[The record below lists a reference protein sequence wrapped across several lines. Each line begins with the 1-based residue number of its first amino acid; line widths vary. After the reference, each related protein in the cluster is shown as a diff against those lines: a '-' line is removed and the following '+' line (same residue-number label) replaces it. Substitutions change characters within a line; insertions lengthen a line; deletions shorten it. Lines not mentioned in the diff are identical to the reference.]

1 MLERLQKIIARAGI
15 SSRRHAEQLILSG
28 QVRVNGKVI
37 TELGTKADP
46 AKDKIEAAG
55 RAIDSDERHVYLLLH
70 KPPEVVSTL
79 ADPEGRKTLR
89 NFLRGFPQRV
99 YPVGNLEY
107 AVAGLVFMTND
118 GDLAAQLLKNWNHL
132 EQAYHLKVKGMLTL
146 TDLER
151 LGKECGVKMK
161 VVRQPDAMRGNS
173 ANYWY
178 EVHMFGP
185 KLESLRRLLFREH
198 HPVEKVHRIGL
209 GPLSV
214 EHIPR
219 GRYRLLEQREADAL
233 SKSVLTKSPK
243 PQKKKPA
250 RP

>member
-1 MLERLQKIIARAGI
+1 MLERLQKIISRAGI

-28 QVRVNGKVI
+28 QVRVNGKVV

-55 RAIDSDERHVYLLLH
+55 RSIDAAERHIYLLLH

-107 AVAGLVFMTND
+107 AAAGLVFMTND

-132 EQAYHLKVKGMLTL
+132 EQAYHLKIKGMLML
-146 TDLER
+146 ADIER
-151 LGKECGVKMK
+151 LNKETGVKMK
-161 VVRQPDAMRGNS
+161 VVRQPDAMRGHG

-178 EVHMFGP
+178 EVRMFGP
-185 KLESLRRLLFREH
+185 KLESLRRTLFREH
-198 HPVEKVHRIGL
+198 HPVEKVHRIGI

-214 EHIPR
+214 EAIPR
-219 GRYRLLEQREADAL
+219 GRYRLLDLKEVEALTRTTAKPL
-233 SKSVLTKSPK
+233 KKSKP
-243 PQKKKPA
+243 
-250 RP
+250 R

>member
-37 TELGTKADP
+37 TELGSKADP
-46 AKDKIEAAG
+46 ATDKIEAAG
-55 RAIDSDERHVYLLLH
+55 RTIESDERHVYLLLH

-107 AVAGLVFMTND
+107 AAGGLVFMTND
-118 GDLAAQLLKNWNHL
+118 GDLAAQLLKTWNRL
-132 EQAYHLKVKGMLTL
+132 EQAYHLKIKGMLTL
-146 TDLER
+146 ADLDR
-151 LGKECGVKMK
+151 LGKEAGVKMK
-161 VVRQPDAMRGNS
+161 VVRQPDATRGSGNS

-178 EVHMFGP
+178 EVRMFGS
-185 KLESLRRLLFREH
+185 KLEPLRRLLFREH
-198 HPVEKVHRIGL
+198 HPVEKVHRIAL

-219 GRYRLLEQREADAL
+219 GRYRLLEAREVDAL
-233 SKSVLTKSPK
+233 TRVPK
-243 PQKKKPA
+243 PPKRKP
-250 RP
+250 R